1 MNALAEFQRAL
12 AGHVVAGKA
21 LAPGLVVDSDPFPA
35 ARRLAVYHSA
45 YRLRLTEALGAD
57 FPLLHGLL
65 GEAGFGRLAADYIA
79 ACPSRSFTLRDF
91 GHALADFLA
100 RHGRY
105 RRRPWLRATAIFEW
119 SLLAAF
125 DAADVAHLTMPDLA
139 AVPPADFPRLR
150 FRLAPGVQV
159 LRLRW
164 NVPQAWRALQED
176 TALEPPQRLPAG
188 VDCLVWRREERVYF
202 RTLPPDEAALLKAL
216 MKGRSFAAACGVL
229 ARVRDDQDAG
239 RRAAELLAAWLA
251 DTLLAMPCG
260 NAE

>member
-1 MNALAEFQRAL
+1 MNALADFQRAL
-12 AGHVVAGKA
+12 AGHVLTGEA
-21 LAPGLVVDSDPFPA
+21 LAPGLIVDGDPFPA

-45 YRLRLTEALGAD
+45 YRLRLTEALAAD
-57 FPLLHGLL
+57 FPLLCGLL
-65 GEAGFGRLAADYIA
+65 GEDGFARLAADYIA

-100 RHGRY
+100 HHERY

-125 DAADVAHLTMPDLA
+125 DAADVAHLRMADLA
-139 AVPPADFPRLR
+139 GVPPAQFPRLR
-150 FRLAPGVQV
+150 FRIAPGVQV

-164 NVPQAWRALQED
+164 NVPQAWRALQEG

-188 VDCLVWRREERVYF
+188 VDCLIWRREERVYF
-202 RTLPPDEAALLKAL
+202 RTLPLDEAALLKAL
-216 MKGRSFAAACGVL
+216 MKGRSFAAGCGAL
-229 ARVRDDQDAG
+229 ARVGVDADAG
-239 RRAAELLAAWLA
+239 RRAAELLTTWLA

>member
-1 MNALAEFQRAL
+1 MNTLGEFQRAL
-12 AGHVVAGKA
+12 AGHVLAGKA
-21 LAPGLVVDSDPFPA
+21 LAPGLIADSDAFPA

-57 FPLLHGLL
+57 FPLLRGLL

-79 ACPSRSFTLRDF
+79 ACPSRSFTLRDL

-100 RHGRY
+100 HPGPY
-105 RRRPWLRATAIFEW
+105 RRRPWLRTTAVFEW
-119 SLLAAF
+119 ALLAAF
-125 DAADVAHLTMPDLA
+125 DAADMPALTLADLA
-139 AVPPADFPRLR
+139 GVLPAHFPRLR
-150 FRLAPGVQV
+150 FRFAPGVQV

-164 NVPQAWRALQED
+164 NVPQAWRALQEG
-176 TALEPPQRLPAG
+176 TALQPPRRLPAG

-229 ARVRDDQDAG
+229 ARVGDDQDAG
-239 RRAAELLAAWLA
+239 RRAAQLLSTWLA
-251 DTLLAMPCG
+251 DTLLATP
-260 NAE
+260 

>member
-12 AGHVVAGKA
+12 AGHLLTGDA
-21 LAPGLVVDSDPFPA
+21 LAPGLLVDGDPFPA

-57 FPLLHGLL
+57 FPLLRGLL
-65 GEAGFGRLAADYIA
+65 GEVGFGRLAADYIA
-79 ACPSRSFTLRDF
+79 ACPSRSFTLRDV

-100 RHGRY
+100 QHGRY

-125 DAADVAHLTMPDLA
+125 DAADVATLTRADLA
-139 AVPPADFPRLR
+139 GVPPEQVPRLR
-150 FRLAPGVQV
+150 FRFAPGVQV

-164 NVPQAWRALQED
+164 NVPQAWRALQEG

-202 RTLPPDEAALLKAL
+202 RTLPRDEAALLKAF
-216 MKGRSFAAACGVL
+216 MKGRSFAAACGAL
-229 ARVRDDQDAG
+229 ARVGDNPDAG
-239 RRAAELLAAWLA
+239 RRAAELLSTWLA